1 MAGESFSIPSFDF
14 DPYFCFPL
22 SPVMENELCG
32 CGTMFLDYDVIPLL
46 ESPGSSAAPGISVR

>member
-22 SPVMENELCG
+22 SPVMEDELPAGNC
-32 CGTMFLDYDVIPLL
+32 DVAKFQ
-46 ESPGSSAAPGISVR
+46 E